1 MSAYRWVRRMTA
13 PLDVLIK
20 NTTIVDGTG
29 RPRYTA
35 DIGITGQKIV
45 AIGQVV
51 SEAGKVVDGSGLITC
66 PGFVDV
72 HSHADLSIL
81 QCPAADNLIMQGV
94 TTFIGGNCGISL
106 APVKNL
112 DYFQETMQTWG
123 LDFELK
129 WKSFGDYLSAVET
142 NGLSVNYLP
151 LVGHN
156 AIRGAVLGKDYQRKA
171 TGSEIVEMKRFV
183 VEAME
188 SGCWGLSVG
197 LDAVTPGH
205 YADLDELVELVEVI
219 KDYAGLFTPHTRHH
233 QNQWPAE
240 RAGENAYGLY
250 QGPKGEIITGRYHGL
265 LEAIEISRL
274 AGGVKLLIAHLTPAY
289 LVPQPHPAFLDE
301 ALAQATLADIIER
314 PRSEGLDISF
324 NVVGSE
330 HSIGSQLPVI
340 ESFFSQKLSLPD
352 WLRGMSKDAFVAAL
366 KTNAFRTKVK
376 ELVDS
381 GKLKF
386 SMINPVTDPYWMDSY
401 RILHCH
407 NQNYEGKSIGEIA
420 RQRQP
425 RYITRAVYEE
435 SIEVLCDILVDD
447 PNTTWALV
455 QDKREYGVLAT
466 FLKHPWGMPC
476 SDVHA
481 LPALMEKT
489 SDIFGY
495 GISPTAY
502 GVFPHFIRTIVKE
515 QKVLSLEEAIRKVT
529 SLPIRDVLGLPERG
543 VLVEGAYADVLLFDF
558 DALRDHDDFLNP
570 TAPPEGIQYVFVN
583 GKVALE
589 NGRLTQSKNG
599 QVIRRR

>member
-1 MSAYRWVRRMTA
+1 MAAS
-13 PLDVLIK
+13 LDVLIK

-29 RPRYTA
+29 RPHYTG
-35 DIGITGQKIV
+35 DIGIAAGKIATICQV
-45 AIGQVV
+45 AG
-51 SEAGKVVDGSGLITC
+51 EAEKVVDGSGLITC

-81 QCPAADNLIMQGV
+81 QCPTADNLIAQGV
-94 TTFIGGNCGISL
+94 TTFVGGNCGISL

-112 DYFQETMQTWG
+112 DYFRETMHTWG
-123 LDFELK
+123 LKFDLK
-129 WKSFGDYLSAVET
+129 WKNFGEWLSVVEV
-142 NGLSVNYLP
+142 NGLSLNYVP
-151 LVGHN
+151 MVGHN
-156 AIRGAVLGKDYQRKA
+156 AIRGAVLGKNYQRKA
-171 TGSEIVEMKRFV
+171 TGAEIAEMKQLV
-183 VEAME
+183 VEAMQ
-188 SGCWGLSVG
+188 SGSWGLSAG
-197 LDAVTPGH
+197 LDAATPGH
-205 YADLDELVELVEVI
+205 YADLDELVELVRAI

-240 RAGENAYGLY
+240 RDGENAYGLY
-250 QGPKGEIITGRYHGL
+250 HGPKGEIITGRYHGL

-314 PRSEGLDISF
+314 PRSEGLDVSF

-340 ESFFSQKLSLPD
+340 ESFFSQKLALPG
-352 WLRGMSKDAFVAAL
+352 WLRAMTRDAFVADL
-366 KTNAFRTKVK
+366 KTSTFRSKVK
-376 ELVDS
+376 KLVDS

-386 SMINPVTDPYWMDSY
+386 GMINPVIDPYWMDSY
-401 RILHCH
+401 RILRCH
-407 NQNYEGKSIGEIA
+407 NQDYEGKTIGEIA

-425 RYITRAVYEE
+425 RYITRAVYDE
-435 SIEVLCDILVDD
+435 SIDVLCDILIDD
-447 PNTTWALV
+447 PDTTWALI
-455 QDKREYGVLAT
+455 QDKREFGVLTT
-466 FLKHPWGMPC
+466 FLKHPLGMPC

-481 LPALMEKT
+481 LPASMEKA

-502 GVFPHFIRTIVKE
+502 GVFPHFIRTMVKE
-515 QKVLSLEEAIRKVT
+515 QKALSLEEAIRKVT
-529 SLPIRDVLGLPERG
+529 SLPARDVLGLSERG
-543 VLVEGAYADVLLFDF
+543 VLKQGAYADVLLFDF

-570 TAPPEGIQYVFVN
+570 TAPPEGIRYVFVN
-583 GKVALE
+583 GRVALE
-589 NGRLTQSKNG
+589 NGSLTQIKSG